1 MDANFN
7 KLAKSHSQY
16 MQKKNALDHDY
27 FQERFTKS
35 GRSLCVENVGWNY
48 STPEAQFQAWKTS
61 DGHNKNLLNKKIKH
75 AGIAKSG
82 SYVTF
87 FACE

>member
-1 MDANFN
+1 MDATFK
-7 KLAKSHSQY
+7 KLAESQSQY
-16 MQKKNALDHDY
+16 MQKKNDLNHDHFD
-27 FQERFTKS
+27 ERFSKS

-48 STPEAQFQAWKTS
+48 PTPEAQLQAWQKS
-61 DGHNKNLLNKKIKH
+61 GGHNKNLLNKKIKH
-75 AGIAKSG
+75 AGIAKYG